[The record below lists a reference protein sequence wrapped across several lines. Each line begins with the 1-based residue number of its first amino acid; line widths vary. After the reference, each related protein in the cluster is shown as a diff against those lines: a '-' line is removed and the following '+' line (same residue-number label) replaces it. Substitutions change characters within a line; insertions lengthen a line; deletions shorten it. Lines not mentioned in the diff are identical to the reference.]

1 MLFNFLWFLPCW
13 CVSQLI
19 QKPTEFWKGKKW
31 EKRLRKR
38 EGGKTEECVW
48 LAQVCCSWQTV
59 WEPRGHCVSSCMC
72 ECCSE
77 TERLKKDRH
86 GKHAHWHFLIKYGN
100 QGANQQHSICD
111 PFLIHYQKLCK
122 WGRYWERL
130 SGGERERN
138 GGEGKRE
145 REMQVITS
153 LFTDLMRAM

>member
-1 MLFNFLWFLPCW
+1 MISPLLVCLTADTKTHRVLKRQKMRKEAEKKRRGEDGRMRLISASLLFMADCLRAAGPLCFLVHVWML
-13 CVSQLI
+13 Q
-19 QKPTEFWKGKKW
+19 
-31 EKRLRKR
+31 R
-38 EGGKTEECVW
+38 
-48 LAQVCCSWQTV
+48 
-59 WEPRGHCVSSCMC
+59 
-72 ECCSE
+72 